1 MADLKKLD
9 SLARIGRDFIGPQFR
24 LTPDGVAEAI
34 DQLWVLGYCFGVLDA
49 LGQRAELQGQGEELA
64 VIAVG
69 FFLLM
74 SDEAKGASM
83 MQQALNSQDDPRF
96 ARGSLRG
103 GQDMMAWLA
112 DTKNAPSG
120 LADIADGPAP

>member
-1 MADLKKLD
+1 MVDLKKLD
-9 SLARIGRDFIGPQFR
+9 SLARVARDFIGLQFR
-24 LTPDGVAEAI
+24 LTPDGIAEAI

-49 LGQRAELQGQGEELA
+49 VGQRAGLQEQGEELA
-64 VIAVG
+64 VIAIG

-96 ARGSLRG
+96 AQGSLRG
-103 GQDMMAWLA
+103 GRDMQAWLA
-112 DTKNAPSG
+112 DSGKAPSG
-120 LADIADGPAP
+120 LSNVEAWLAP